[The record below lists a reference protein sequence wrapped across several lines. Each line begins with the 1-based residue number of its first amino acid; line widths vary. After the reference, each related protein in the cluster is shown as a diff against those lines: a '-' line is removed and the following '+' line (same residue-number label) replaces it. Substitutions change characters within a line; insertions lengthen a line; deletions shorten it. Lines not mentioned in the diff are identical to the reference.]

1 MSKSSKPLVPA
12 LERGLAILEV
22 LGHSRA
28 GLSLSQLTRH
38 LSLPKSSVHCLLR
51 TLQVTGYL
59 YKDNLSG
66 KYRISLR
73 ICDLARQALNGMSL
87 REQARPFLK
96 SLADQTGLTVHLAV
110 LEQGSCVLIEKVTPP
125 GAVRTATWVGKQ
137 LGLHCTA
144 IGKALIAHLPE
155 HDVAGLIAEHGLI
168 RYNDNTIRS
177 VRQLSRELEL
187 VRQRGY
193 ALDDE
198 EEEIGVR
205 CIGAPIFNGNAEVV
219 ASLSVVGSTSQIGD
233 DTLRGLTGMVAGAA
247 RRIGDHIKSLQL
259 EAGNALPIP
268 DTHSSELL
276 EGSRLYA
283 AARNPSKAANGQLA
297 RYCS

>member
-1 MSKSSKPLVPA
+1 MGDSSKPLVPA

-22 LGHSRA
+22 LGRSRA

-51 TLQVTGYL
+51 TLQAAGYL
-59 YKDNLSG
+59 YRDNSSG

-73 ICDLARQALNGMSL
+73 ICELARQALNGMSL
-87 REQARPFLK
+87 REQARPSLK
-96 SLADQTGLTVHLAV
+96 ALAEQTGLTVHMAV

-144 IGKALIAHLPE
+144 LGKALIAHLPE
-155 HDVAGLIAEHGLI
+155 TEVARLVTEHGLI

-177 VRQLSRELEL
+177 VNQLHRELAL

-205 CIGAPIFNGNAEVV
+205 CIGASVFNGTAEVV
-219 ASLSVVGSTSQIGD
+219 ASLSLAGPTTQIDDEALRRLTGLVVGAAHQIED
-233 DTLRGLTGMVAGAA
+233 Q
-247 RRIGDHIKSLQL
+247 IKSQQL
-259 EAGNALPIP
+259 EAGNALPLP
-268 DTHSSELL
+268 EGRPL
-276 EGSRLYA
+276 EIA
-283 AARNPSKAANGQLA
+283 ALPPLFAVGRNKAHAISA
-297 RYCS
+297 